1 MKACF
6 SFLFADLRR
15 FVLASSFH
23 KETVECLDYLF
34 EAMEESYTAILMENE
49 YCSRREAVRKVLC
62 DFKKTWWLIHNSP
75 ELYKLLSH
83 CSRIHTE
90 MYEFYKSLDWT
101 TLEDLEVLMR
111 IYIRTANSR
120 HHQLFA

>member
-1 MKACF
+1 MRPARYARHAR
-6 SFLFADLRR
+6 LL
-15 FVLASSFH
+15 LAP
-23 KETVECLDYLF
+23 YLF
-34 EAMEESYTAILMENE
+34 EAMEESYIAILAEDE
-49 YCSRREAVRKVLC
+49 HCSRREAVRKVLC
-62 DFKKTWWLIHNSP
+62 DFKKSWWLIHNSP

-90 MYEFYKSLDWT
+90 VYEFYKALHWT
-101 TLEDLEVLMR
+101 ALEDLEVLMR